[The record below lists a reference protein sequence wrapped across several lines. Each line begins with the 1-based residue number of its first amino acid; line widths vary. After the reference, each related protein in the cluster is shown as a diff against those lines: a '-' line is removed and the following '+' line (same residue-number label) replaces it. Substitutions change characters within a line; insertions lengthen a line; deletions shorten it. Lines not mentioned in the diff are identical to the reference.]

1 MNGPSSKFHKP
12 PAPLSA
18 EGERYSIEDV
28 FLSIPV
34 SDLARSLEFYK
45 EKQGFRLLMIRP
57 ADDPREAVIEKGGA
71 RVRLFKASPDQ
82 VKQGPVLEFESPDK
96 SSNIQYDPDGL
107 PIAYLPKEDF
117 PDSFEAGPQKFQFM
131 RATPE
136 GWHQGRAG
144 MEYRDLIPDRLNGH
158 YIASHI
164 HVKDHTSL
172 ADQPHFH
179 PIRYQMIYCLA
190 GEASVSYQDQGPDI
204 VFKAGDCLLQP
215 PGIIHRVNACSDGFQ
230 VLEICSPADHATWI
244 ADESMFNTKKKS
256 KKTYGDQYFCHS
268 QATKAQWQESENHSK
283 RSFGFGKATKSDF
296 DPVILRFHQKSYEIS
311 PVPYNRFFFLL
322 KGGLDLDYPGH
333 PVLSFQAHDC
343 YVIPAHQPAR
353 LTHIAPHA
361 ELIEVPLI

>member
-1 MNGPSSKFHKP
+1 MNGPSLKFHKP
-12 PAPLSA
+12 PAQPSVK
-18 EGERYSIEDV
+18 GERYSIEDV

-34 SDLARSLEFYK
+34 SDLARSLDFYK
-45 EKQGFRLLMIRP
+45 EKQGFRLVMIRP
-57 ADDPREAVIEKGGA
+57 ADDPREAVIEKGGS
-71 RVRLFKASPDQ
+71 RVRLFKASPEQ
-82 VKQGPVLEFESPDK
+82 VKQGPVLEFESSNK
-96 SSNIQYDPDGL
+96 ASNIQYDPDGL
-107 PIAYLPKEDF
+107 PIAFLPKEDF
-117 PDSFEAGPQKFQFM
+117 PDSFEAGPQKLQFM

-179 PIRYQMIYCLA
+179 PIRYQMIYCLT

-244 ADESMFNTKKKS
+244 ADESMFNTKKKT

-268 QATKAQWQESENHSK
+268 QATKAQWKESLEGSR
-283 RSFGFGKATKSDF
+283 RSLGFGKATKSDF

-353 LTHIAPHA
+353 LTYIAPHA